1 MYRSNDIHLQLEQG
15 VLCLVSL
22 MGFLVCSTIE
32 MLHIGVI
39 G

>member
-1 MYRSNDIHLQLEQG
+1 
-15 VLCLVSL
+15 